1 MEHCTSGTLNFSG
14 LINPEKTR
22 YKHILSKYNKQIIQN
37 KHHLDVINKSISY
50 CINNLKNK
58 NLRESTIILLKD
70 VLRKSNELKKSVQLN
85 LEEINSEKEII
96 EKEYKKIIEVYE
108 EVKKIKDVAD
118 FIKNEC
124 VNNEYYIN
132 RKIPT
137 NLQIEN
143 IKCSSILKLF
153 LLDTFYNIFSDMI
166 YYLHTNYKKYLSEKK
181 DIDKKVKGGIF
192 NFPLE
197 NSVYISSKTLEDV
210 TIQGKIGSIEY
221 YYFEG
226 NPLANKIIFRLSN
239 QNLKKITSKESDYFS
254 IRIIN
259 REDKCV
265 GRFNCDYDKGKGYMS
280 DLKYISII
288 DNSKQER
295 TSH

>member
-1 MEHCTSGTLNFSG
+1 MEYCTSGTLNFSG
-14 LINPEKTR
+14 LINPEKTH
-22 YKHILSKYNKQIIQN
+22 YKHILLKYNKQIILN
-37 KHHLDVINKSISY
+37 KHQLDVINKHIYY
-50 CINNLKNK
+50 CINELKNK
-58 NLRESTIILLKD
+58 NLLESIIILLKD
-70 VLRKSNELKKSVQLN
+70 TLRKSNELKKRIQLN

-96 EKEYKKIIEVYE
+96 EKEYKKMIEVYE
-108 EVKKIKDVAD
+108 EVKKIKGFMD

-153 LLDTFYNIFSDMI
+153 LLDTFIFSDMI
-166 YYLHTNYKKYLSEKK
+166 YYLHTNYKKYLSE
-181 DIDKKVKGGIF
+181 KGGIF

-221 YYFEG
+221 YYLEG

-239 QNLKKITSKESDYFS
+239 QNLKKITSKESDYFT

-259 REDKCV
+259 RENKWV

-288 DNSKQER
+288 DNSKKER
-295 TSH
+295 DPH